1 MRKCGIIDTLRG
13 PKLWNMSIFDWV
25 ASLLGA
31 WLVGRWLGFKGMA
44 WLGFLLAWIAFGIV
58 VHLAVGVPTEL
69 GHKLGLNGPPERT
82 PCAV

>member
-1 MRKCGIIDTLRG
+1 MRKCGLLDTLRG

-44 WLGFLLAWIAFGIV
+44 WLGFLLAWTAFGVV

-69 GHKLGLNGPPERT
+69 GYKLGLNGPPERT
-82 PCAV
+82 PCV